1 MKISELP
8 TEIREKALEYQRN
21 EIDPDY
27 CKGSNLLQDAFNW
40 EQTDED
46 FDYWLELCNK
56 KAEAIQDQNV
66 IEVIES
72 FKNRSEG
79 GFKKYGTNTER
90 TDIDLLGW
98 LNHLQEEL
106 MDATIYIQRLKKE
119 YEAKS

>member
-8 TEIREKALEYQRN
+8 QEIREKALEYQRN
-21 EIDPDY
+21 AS
-27 CKGSNLLQDAFNW
+27 SNFDK
-40 EQTDED
+40 ETDD
-46 FDYWLELCNK
+46 LK
-56 KAEAIQDQNV
+56 KAFSWSMTKEDYHYWQKLHKEQYETPKDQNV
-66 IEVIES
+66 LEVIGL
-72 FKNRSEG
+72 FKQRSEV

-119 YEAKS
+119 YENTK

>member
-8 TEIREKALEYQRN
+8 QEIKEKALGYQRN
-21 EIDPDY
+21 ANKMYDKDTDDIAD
-27 CKGSNLLQDAFNW
+27 SFNW
-40 EQTDED
+40 RTSAEGYK
-46 FDYWLELCNK
+46 YWQKLHNEEVK
-56 KAEAIQDQNV
+56 TPQDQNV

-72 FKNRSEG
+72 FKQRSEG

-119 YEAKS
+119 YEAKP